1 MSLLEVRDLVVE
13 LPATG
18 RRGSRRAAVRP
29 VDGVSF
35 SVAAGEA
42 VGLVGESGCGKS
54 TLARAVLGLVP
65 VSGGTVRLDSDE
77 LTRLSPA
84 ALRKRRARMQLVF
97 QDPLAALDPR
107 MTVGEIVA
115 EPLTVHR
122 PELSRAERSARVAA
136 MLERVGLAATV
147 MNRYPHQFSGGQCQ
161 RIGIARALVL
171 KPDLV
176 ICDEPV
182 SALDLSVRAQILAL
196 LSELRQALGLSLIFI
211 AHDLG
216 AVRQLCQR
224 VLVMYAGRLV
234 ECAET
239 ERLFMAPSHPYT
251 RALLSASPPP
261 DPARARAIR
270 PLPGEPPSLMDP
282 PSGCRFRTRCPL
294 AVAACAAERPA
305 LRPLDGTQVACLRA
319 EEVTTRVAL

>member
-1 MSLLEVRDLVVE
+1 MSLLAVRDLVVE
-13 LPATG
+13 LPAGSGMKGGG
-18 RRGSRRAAVRP
+18 RRIRP
-29 VDGVSF
+29 VDGVTF
-35 SVAAGEA
+35 SCDAGEA
-42 VGLVGESGCGKS
+42 VGLVGESGCGKT

-65 VSGGTVRLDSDE
+65 ASGGSVRLDGEE

-84 ALRKRRARMQLVF
+84 ALRRRRAKMQMVF

-122 PELSRAERSARVAA
+122 PDLSRSERAARVAA
-136 MLERVGLAATV
+136 MLERVGLASTV

-182 SALDLSVRAQILAL
+182 SALDLSVRAQILSL
-196 LSELRQALGLSLIFI
+196 LADLREELGLSLIFI

-224 VLVMYAGRLV
+224 VLVMYAGHLV
-234 ECAET
+234 ECAEAQ
-239 ERLFMAPSHPYT
+239 RLFTAPAHPYT
-251 RALLSASPPP
+251 RALLAASPPP
-261 DPARARAIR
+261 DPVRARAIR
-270 PLPGEPPSLMDP
+270 PLPGEPPSLLNP
-282 PSGCRFRTRCPL
+282 PTGCRFRPRCPL
-294 AVAACAAERPA
+294 AISACAREQPILQNR
-305 LRPLDGTQVACLRA
+305 DGHEVACIRA
-319 EEVTTRVAL
+319 QEVTTRVAL